1 MAKDRTRHARRR
13 EPKRVDTALITRVNQ
28 DIITRVSQDISGVV
42 ISMSQDLCS
51 SLVDINDAIM
61 DFMESYRRLTDEN
74 HL

>member
-13 EPKRVDTALITRVNQ
+13 ETKRVDTAPV
-28 DIITRVSQDISGVV
+28 TRVSQDISGIV

-51 SLVDINDAIM
+51 SLFDINDAIL

-74 HL
+74 YR

>member
-13 EPKRVDTALITRVNQ
+13 EPKRVDTALVTRV
-28 DIITRVSQDISGVV
+28 TQDISGII
-42 ISMSQDLCS
+42 ISMSQDVCS

-61 DFMESYRRLTDEN
+61 DFMESYRRLNDEN

>member
-1 MAKDRTRHARRR
+1 MRRSKCTSLSVER
-13 EPKRVDTALITRVNQ
+13 MIATVEH
-28 DIITRVSQDISGVV
+28 QDISGVV

-61 DFMESYRRLTDEN
+61 DFMESYRRLTDEK

>member
-13 EPKRVDTALITRVNQ
+13 EPKRTDAALII
-28 DIITRVSQDISGVV
+28 DIANAINTRVSQDISGVV

-51 SLVDINDAIM
+51 SLVDINEAIT

>member
-13 EPKRVDTALITRVNQ
+13 EPKRTDAAL
-28 DIITRVSQDISGVV
+28 ITRVSQDWISGVV
-42 ISMSQDLCS
+42 ISMCQDLCS
-51 SLVDINDAIM
+51 SAVDINDAIM